1 MRSKRIGSKKKAP
14 AEASAIK
21 QVRAIRRANA

>member
-1 MRSKRIGSKKKAP
+1 VFEKTA

-21 QVRAIRRANA
+21 QVSGKERQIAE